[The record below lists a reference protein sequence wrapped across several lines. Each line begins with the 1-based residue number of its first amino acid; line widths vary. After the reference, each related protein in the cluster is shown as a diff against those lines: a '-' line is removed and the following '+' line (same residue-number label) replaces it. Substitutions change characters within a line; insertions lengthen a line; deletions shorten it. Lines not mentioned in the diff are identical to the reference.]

1 MFVSKASA
9 YPLFR
14 QALALLTNI
23 KLGRNGLPE
32 RNTLAFAL
40 GVINEHKKIYNIL
53 ITACTIK
60 LITVVIYFIS
70 Q

>member
-1 MFVSKASA
+1 MFVIKASA
-9 YPLFR
+9 YPLVS
-14 QALALLTNI
+14 LLTNI
-23 KLGRNGLPE
+23 KLGHYGLPE
-32 RNTLAFAL
+32 RNTLAFDF

-60 LITVVIYFIS
+60 LVTAVIYFMS